1 MSIKNKKSKK
11 LFDEAKKFMPGGVN
25 SPVRSFKAVGGTPRF
40 IKRGKGAYI
49 YDADDNQLLDFT
61 GSWGPLILGHSIT
74 KIKRNIKKAID
85 EGTSF
90 GTPTLRETEL
100 AKLIINSVQSIEKIR
115 FVNSGTEATMSAVR
129 LARGYTKRELIIK
142 FEGCYHGHADMF
154 LSNAGSGLATFDQ
167 PTSPGVPRSVVES
180 TITIDFN
187 DLKSVEKAFKQY
199 PNEIA
204 AVIIE
209 PITGNMSVIKPKLEF
224 INGLRK
230 LTKQNGSLLIFDEV
244 MTGFRVANGGAQK
257 ILNIKPDITALG
269 KIIGGGLPVGAY
281 GGSNDIMS
289 YISPEGPVYQAGTL
303 SGNPVSMSAG
313 IATLKELKNKKI
325 YEHLEKVSKYFCK
338 GLQNIAESNNV
349 PIRINQFGSMV
360 GIFFSNKEIHDFKGI
375 SKFHIDTYNK
385 LHNFLLNNNVYFP
398 PSAYEGLFIS
408 YAHKKKHMNYVLN
421 IFEKFCRKIPI

>member
-1 MSIKNKKSKK
+1 MLIKNQKSKN
-11 LFDEAKKFMPGGVN
+11 LFNEAKKYMPGGVN
-25 SPVRSFKAVGGTPRF
+25 SPVRSFKAVGGTPHF

-74 KIKRNIKKAID
+74 KIKQNIKKAID

-100 AKLIINSVQSIEKIR
+100 AKLIINAVPSIEKIR

-167 PTSPGVPRSVVES
+167 PTSPGVPKSVVES

-187 DLKSVEKAFKQY
+187 DLKSVEKAFKKY

-209 PITGNMSVIKPKLEF
+209 PITGNMSVIKPKLDF
-224 INGLRK
+224 IQGLRK
-230 LTKQNGSLLIFDEV
+230 LTKQNSSLLIFDEV
-244 MTGFRVANGGAQK
+244 MTGFRVSNGGAQK
-257 ILNIKPDITALG
+257 ILDIKPDITALG

-281 GGSNDIMS
+281 GGSNEIMS
-289 YISPEGPVYQAGTL
+289 YISPEGPIYQAGTL

-313 IATLKELKNKKI
+313 IATLEELKNQNI
-325 YEHLEKVSKYFCK
+325 YEHLEKVSKFLCT
-338 GLQNIAESNNV
+338 GLKQIAKSYNI
-349 PIRINQFGSMV
+349 PIKVNQFGSMV
-360 GIFFSNKEIHDFKGI
+360 GIFFSDKEIHNFKGI
-375 SKFHIDTYNK
+375 SKFHIDTYNQ
-385 LHNFLLNNNVYFP
+385 LHNFFLKNNIYFP

-408 YAHKKKHMNYVLN
+408 YAHKKTHMNFVLS
-421 IFEKFCRKIPI
+421 IFEKFCKTLNE